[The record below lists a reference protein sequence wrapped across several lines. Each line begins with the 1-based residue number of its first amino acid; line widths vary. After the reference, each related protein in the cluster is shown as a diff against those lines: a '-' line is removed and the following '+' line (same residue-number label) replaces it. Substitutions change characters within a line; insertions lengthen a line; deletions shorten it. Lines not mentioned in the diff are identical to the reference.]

1 MLSAICSAGLLNPS
15 SWVTKWLHSVGNCL
29 VNNFLHAG
37 SSFWWYHPV
46 LILQILGTLFVLLAS
61 ILQRFWW
68 WNYLHSGFSS
78 CHDYVLLLLW
88 PHFTLCY
95 ILLISSSLVFAKVV
109 VKETLFFDDVSL
121 LKFFVAL
128 CFKLLVI
135 WFSRSFTISVGSSR
149 LSSLLAVKI
158 FSDTVFWLKKTGAQV
173 LFTYILKEKVSWQ
186 IVKNFVFGWA
196 FRDKIADD
204 LLILFAAHAGC
215 Q

>member
-1 MLSAICSAGLLNPS
+1 MLPAICSAGLLNPS
-15 SWVTKWLHSVGNCL
+15 SWITKWLHSVGNGL
-29 VNNFLHAG
+29 VNNFLHVG

-46 LILQILGTLFVLLAS
+46 LILQILGILFVLLAS

-68 WNYLHSGFSS
+68 WNHLRSGFSS

-88 PHFTLCY
+88 PRFTLCY
-95 ILLISSSLVFAKVV
+95 ILLIVLFIGLCQGSGVS
-109 VKETLFFDDVSL
+109 ELFFDDVSL
-121 LKFFVAL
+121 LKFFMAL

-158 FSDTVFWLKKTGAQV
+158 RSDTVFWLKKTEAQV
-173 LFTYILKEKVSWQ
+173 LFIYILKENVSWQ
-186 IVKNFVFGWA
+186 TVNNFVFGWA

-204 LLILFAAHAGC
+204 LLILFAAYAGC
-215 Q
+215 H